1 MTSTR
6 KNFPNV
12 AAQFKPG
19 TTGNPG
25 GVPRSRDKLT
35 RAFAN
40 ALAEDFDK
48 HGVKAIEDARMAD
61 PVRYVQIVASLMP
74 KQIEQT
80 QPLDDMGDDELLAAI
95 AFLRSSLTA
104 EGAGAGDGTTH

>member
-1 MTSTR
+1 MADTR
-6 KNFPNV
+6 KSFPNPST
-12 AAQFKPG
+12 QFKRG

-40 ALAEDFDK
+40 ALAADFDE
-48 HGVKAIEDARMAD
+48 HGKQAIVDAREAD
-61 PVRYVQIVASLMP
+61 PVKYVQIVASLMP

-80 QPLDDMGDDELLAAI
+80 QPLDDIGDDELLAAI
-95 AFLRSSLTA
+95 AFLRSQLTA
-104 EGAGAGDGTTH
+104 EDAGAGDGTTH